1 MGVMKTITT
10 ELMADGTKRGG
21 DGRRMTSRERRAE
34 LLAEYAASGM
44 SMAAFARRE
53 GLRYPTFVSWVKK
66 GGGGEV
72 AQVSARK
79 PRFAEVRL
87 PAMSASGTELSV
99 TLPDGLI
106 LRGADPVALAALA
119 RALLVDRS

>member
-1 MGVMKTITT
+1 V
-10 ELMADGTKRGG
+10 
-21 DGRRMTSRERRAE
+21 
-34 LLAEYAASGM
+34 
-44 SMAAFARRE
+44 
-53 GLRYPTFVSWVKK
+53 P
-66 GGGGEV
+66 
-72 AQVSARK
+72 ARK

-87 PAMSASGTELSV
+87 ATVRASGTELSV